1 MMNEI
6 RKIVDGNFI
15 EGTYTTVN
23 IDGNIVRRKVYF
35 CGQAKDLYVL
45 YKGAKYFY
53 CEFTRVEE

>member
-1 MMNEI
+1 MAEEI
-6 RKIVDGNFI
+6 RKIVEGSFI
-15 EGTYTTVN
+15 EGEYSTVN

-53 CEFTRVEE
+53 CEFTREED